1 MRESFDEMEPGQ
13 RLEYVINNLRSLPD
27 ELVEPAIDLLLRA
40 NEIEYAV
47 VLCREH
53 GMIQRAVDILVDA
66 GDYLWAAQLT
76 KSAGFPEEA
85 ERLLRSGLEYY
96 ISMEMY
102 GRAIS
107 AATALKLP
115 PDQIDALYREGI
127 AFESKSMDLSRA
139 HAALESMM
147 SAVAM
152 LETDEDMKKELME
165 AIQDELDRERKRSS
179 VDVTSPP
186 ATRPRLRRDE
196 DGIDGDRFC

>member
-1 MRESFDEMEPGQ
+1 MKESFDEMGPEQ
-13 RLEYVINNLRSLPD
+13 RLEYVIKNLRSLQD

-53 GMIQRAVDILVDA
+53 GMIQRAVDMLVDA
-66 GDYLWAAQLT
+66 GDYLWAAQIT

-85 ERLLRSGLEYY
+85 ERLLRTGLEYY

-107 AATALKLP
+107 AATALNLP

-139 HAALESMM
+139 HAALESMI

-152 LETDEDMKKELME
+152 LETDEEMKRELME
-165 AIQDELDRERKRSS
+165 AIQDELDRERERSS
-179 VDVTSPP
+179 VDVIASPV
-186 ATRPRLRRDE
+186 TKSRIQRKEDE
-196 DGIDGDRFC
+196 IDGDRFC

>member
-1 MRESFDEMEPGQ
+1 LRESFDEMGPEQ
-13 RLEYVINNLRSLPD
+13 RLEYVIENLRGLPD

-66 GDYLWAAQLT
+66 GDYLWAAQIM
-76 KSAGFPEEA
+76 KSAGFPDEA
-85 ERLLRSGLEYY
+85 ERLLHTGLEYY

-127 AFESKSMDLSRA
+127 AFESKSLDLSRA
-139 HAALESMM
+139 HAALESLM
-147 SAVAM
+147 SAVAV
-152 LETDEDMKKELME
+152 LETDEEMKRELMD
-165 AIQDELDRERKRSS
+165 AIQDELDRERSS
-179 VDVTSPP
+179 VTSPP
-186 ATRPRLRRDE
+186 ASKPRIQRKEDE
-196 DGIDGDRFC
+196 IDGDRFC

>member
-1 MRESFDEMEPGQ
+1 MKKSLKECFDEMGPEQ
-13 RLEYVINNLRSLPD
+13 RLEYVISNLRSLPD
-27 ELVEPAIDLLLRA
+27 ELVDPAIDLLLRA

-66 GDYLWAAQLT
+66 GDYLWAAQIT

-85 ERLLRSGLEYY
+85 DRLLRSGLEYY

-127 AFESKSMDLSRA
+127 AFESKSLDLGRA
-139 HAALESMM
+139 HAALESLM

-152 LETDEDMKKELME
+152 LEMDEGMKRDLMD
-165 AIQDELDRERKRSS
+165 AIQDELDRERSS
-179 VDVTSPP
+179 ATPPP
-186 ATRPRLRRDE
+186 ATRSRTQRKE
-196 DGIDGDRFC
+196 DDIDGGRFC

>member
-1 MRESFDEMEPGQ
+1 MRESFDEMGPQQ
-13 RLEYVINNLRSLPD
+13 RLEYVINNLRNLPD

-66 GDYLWAAQLT
+66 GDYLWAAQIT

-107 AATALKLP
+107 AATALNLP

-127 AFESKSMDLSRA
+127 AFESRSMDLSRA

-152 LETDEDMKKELME
+152 LETDEEMKRELME
-165 AIQDELDRERKRSS
+165 AIQDELERERERSS
-179 VDVTSPP
+179 IDVVASQ
-186 ATRPRLRRDE
+186 ATRPRIRRKEDE
-196 DGIDGDRFC
+196 IDGDRFC

>member
-1 MRESFDEMEPGQ
+1 MRESFDEMGPEQ
-13 RLEYVINNLRSLPD
+13 RLEYVIENLRSLPD
-27 ELVEPAIDLLLRA
+27 ELVEPAIELLLRA
-40 NEIEYAV
+40 DEIEYAV
-47 VLCREH
+47 VLCRDH

-66 GDYLWAAQLT
+66 GDYLWAAQIM
-76 KSAGFPEEA
+76 KSAGFPGEA

-107 AATALKLP
+107 AATALNLP

-139 HAALESMM
+139 HAALESMI

-152 LETDEDMKKELME
+152 LETDEEMKRELMD
-165 AIQDELDRERKRSS
+165 AIQEELDRERGS
-179 VDVTSPP
+179 VDATSPP
-186 ATRPRLRRDE
+186 ATGTRLRRKEDE
-196 DGIDGDRFC
+196 IEGDRFC